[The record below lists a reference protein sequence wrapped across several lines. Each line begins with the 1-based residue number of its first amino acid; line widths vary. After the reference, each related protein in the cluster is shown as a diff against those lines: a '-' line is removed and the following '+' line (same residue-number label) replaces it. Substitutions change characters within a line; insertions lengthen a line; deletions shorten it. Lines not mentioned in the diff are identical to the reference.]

1 MGLLLGRPHVDEL
14 RTLLVTDVFPLPV
27 EGAETRVLA
36 DDQEV
41 MNYMISLGD
50 SLERTRPSE
59 MFMGWY
65 HSHPFDVEVHSH
77 CFMSATDITTQLAWQ
92 RAEDRNGNPWLGIVV
107 DPLRSLAKGK
117 PELGAFRAYPPEYVP
132 PANEMPD
139 GRINADADARVERW
153 GNCWNRYHEIEVTTF
168 MSSLSERIMQ
178 MMSKKYLWISRL
190 STTPT
195 MDKEYCDR
203 FPERING
210 IVSKL
215 SSYSKGS
222 RLMERSMKSALG
234 YHSTLRNPSGG
245 DGPIVS
251 EESCRYGQR
260 DYMSGDGSISGGKGA
275 ADDEGSK
282 IARAAQS
289 SAEIASEQ
297 CVSSITQTAKA
308 VLFSGQL
315 S

>member
-1 MGLLLGRPHVDEL
+1 MDEL

-41 MNYMISLGD
+41 MNYMISLGE

-77 CFMSATDITTQLAWQ
+77 CFMSATDIATQLAWQ

-117 PELGAFRAYPPEYVP
+117 PELGAFRAYPPEYNA
-132 PANEMPD
+132 PAGETPD
-139 GRINADADARVERW
+139 GRVNSDADARIERW

-168 MSSLSERIMQ
+168 MSSLSERIMR
-178 MMSKKYLWISRL
+178 MLSKKYLWISRL

-195 MDKEYCDR
+195 MEKEYCDR

-215 SSYSKGS
+215 EGFSRSARMSDRSFLRGSVLPAAPSSSGS
-222 RLMERSMKSALG
+222 GDAPMTAESSRRQSRHAMLG
-234 YHSTLRNPSGG
+234 GSGG
-245 DGPIVS
+245 D
-251 EESCRYGQR
+251 
-260 DYMSGDGSISGGKGA
+260 SGGKGISE
-275 ADDEGSK
+275 DEGSN
-282 IARAAQS
+282 ISRAAES
-289 SAEIASEQ
+289 SAEIAMEQ
-297 CVSSITQTAKA
+297 CRSNITQTAKA
-308 VLFSGQL
+308 VLFSG
-315 S
+315 